1 VGVFLALW
9 SVVVLRRSS
18 SSSRKKSSKSASTTT
33 RGVPPPLLLRHLRF
47 RFVVVDTE
55 EKWKEK
61 NTSDGTISGARRASR
76 EREEAKRKRE
86 TSLLL
91 SAQKRE

>member
-1 VGVFLALW
+1 VN
-9 SVVVLRRSS
+9 
-18 SSSRKKSSKSASTTT
+18 
-33 RGVPPPLLLRHLRF
+33 
-47 RFVVVDTE
+47 TE
-55 EKWKEK
+55 EKWKEEK
-61 NTSDGTISGARRASR
+61 NTSDGTISARRASR